1 MKKINLFNKKSIS
14 KDIKLLKQK
23 EPFTKLSDEEY
34 IKILSIVSIY
44 LLIFGVTVLFDMLY
58 ISVFM
63 PFIGLTGINIYF
75 IKEFVKLKKRNKA
88 EKNMENI
95 ARTLGVNNIK
105 TNANR
110 LTDSKIKSYN
120 TEETLSNCYLFLD
133 KDNKINGLY
142 EEINIPNRTIDYYT
156 LNNDEVTMVTKG
168 KRKVL
173 TKTDTIIRR

>member
-14 KDIKLLKQK
+14 KDINLLKQK
-23 EPFTKLSDEEY
+23 EPFTKLSDKEY
-34 IKILSIVSIY
+34 VKILSIVSIY

-105 TNANR
+105 TNATR

-142 EEINIPNRTIDYYT
+142 EEISIPNRTIDYYT
-156 LNNDEVTMVTKG
+156 LNNDEVTMVAKG